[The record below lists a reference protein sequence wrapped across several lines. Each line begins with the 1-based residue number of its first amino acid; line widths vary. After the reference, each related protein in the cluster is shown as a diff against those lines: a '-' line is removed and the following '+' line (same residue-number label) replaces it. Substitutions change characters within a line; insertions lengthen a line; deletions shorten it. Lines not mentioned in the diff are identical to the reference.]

1 MMRSR
6 KRLSRETLAQPSI
19 SPKLI
24 GLRVL
29 ECESRGVTAMRTRP
43 RTQFVMKVK
52 SRRCPKC
59 GGKINSL
66 VTRCKRCHEVQKRP
80 KK

>member
-1 MMRSR
+1 
-6 KRLSRETLAQPSI
+6 
-19 SPKLI
+19 
-24 GLRVL
+24 
-29 ECESRGVTAMRTRP
+29 MRTRP